1 MKNNKKKKRKNILIR
16 FYDEE
21 EIEIL
26 NKFRAI
32 CKDKKES
39 FNSILKENLIHQL
52 ENIIYSK
59 NINKNNNL
67 IKEILDKSLDENIIP
82 RLSGIIKIANEQNFI
97 KIELINKKINFLI
110 NELGQSRNIDG
121 RPIIPDI
128 NLKLKEKNWMLEEE
142 LKINEEIQIKKN

>member
-39 FNSILKENLIHQL
+39 FNSILKENLIRQL

-82 RLSGIIKIANEQNFI
+82 RFSGIIKIANEQNFI